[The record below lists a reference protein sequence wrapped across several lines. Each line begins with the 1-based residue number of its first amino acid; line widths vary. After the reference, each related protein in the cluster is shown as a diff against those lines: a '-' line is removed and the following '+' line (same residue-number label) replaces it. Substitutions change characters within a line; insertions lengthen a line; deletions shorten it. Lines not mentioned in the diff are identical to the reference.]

1 MDRNI
6 QAVQFGVKDLR
17 QYRVKQVGQYGVI
30 LSPGMHLLFC
40 KPAIEGA
47 AGVYFVEIAAI
58 HKTELL
64 KVIKK

>member
-1 MDRNI
+1 MGRNI
-6 QAVQFGVKDLR
+6 QVVQFGVK
-17 QYRVKQVGQYGVI
+17 QVGQFRLKWEGQYGVI
-30 LSPGMHLLFC
+30 LSPGIHLLFC

-47 AGVYFVEIAAI
+47 AGVYFVEIAAM